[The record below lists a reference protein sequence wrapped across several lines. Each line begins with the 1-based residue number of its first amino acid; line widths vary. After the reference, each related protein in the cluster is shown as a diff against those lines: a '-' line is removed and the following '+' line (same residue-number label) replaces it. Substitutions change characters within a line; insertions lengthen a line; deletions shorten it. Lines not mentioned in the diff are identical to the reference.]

1 MEYQNYVS
9 GGEKVTKEE
18 QDEIIALFG
27 KYSFKGETRT
37 LHDTVSGSGT
47 EETTLIT
54 KEDAVKAVNEV
65 GNN

>member
-1 MEYQNYVS
+1 MTQE
-9 GGEKVTKEE
+9 EKDKL
-18 QDEIIALFG
+18 IALFE

-47 EETTLIT
+47 EETRLLT